1 MSLGGTDSVA
11 ATFECRRIMLP
22 PVRNLY
28 LFSIGVSC
36 SMSVGFE
43 KQQDLNVIISV
54 PC

>member
-11 ATFECRRIMLP
+11 ATFECQRIMLP